1 MRYHPAQRSLRFC
14 RWCQTRSYLGGG
26 RCANGDCLRLTFAVA
41 TIAERGHNSAA
52 TGGEEHGAEW
62 RHGPVRTQEPATPT
76 VCTCGFCGAHW
87 MHWGWRCD
95 HAGVAYM
102 ASGRS
107 VNLHHGARF
116 VLAESLGVPPGLLC
130 RRANTIFVAKTSG
143 FILFPGWEIDGDG
156 GVLGRVGI
164 LPVEYYTDMIVTF
177 FEHYGVQIGM
187 DSSVIVGGDVAFDL
201 ETRDIVKIDYIVGHR
216 PIVFHSGWIGCAPV
230 CLTMGSDYRF
240 APNLVLL
247 RAAGSRRG
255 GRCSKAM
262 WHMCARWRARRAVKA
277 APPRPRVRER
287 AMSGA

>member
-1 MRYHPAQRSLRFC
+1 
-14 RWCQTRSYLGGG
+14 
-26 RCANGDCLRLTFAVA
+26 
-41 TIAERGHNSAA
+41 
-52 TGGEEHGAEW
+52 
-62 RHGPVRTQEPATPT
+62 
-76 VCTCGFCGAHW
+76 
-87 MHWGWRCD
+87 
-95 HAGVAYM
+95 M
-102 ASGRS
+102 ASGRR

-143 FILFPGWEIDGDG
+143 FIISRAMETGDG
-156 GVLGRVGI
+156 SLYDIKIGDLGSVVISRAMETHWEVLGRVGI
-164 LPVEYYTDMIVTF
+164 LPVEYYTDMIATF
-177 FEHYGVQIGM
+177 SEHYGVQIGM

-247 RAAGSRRG
+247 RAAPLPRSVGNYRWESIGRKG

-262 WHMCARWRARRAVKA
+262 WHMCARWRARRAVRA
-277 APPRPRVRER
+277 APPRPRVRDQ